1 MVNKGNLPA
10 LLAEARQQLHQAQLR
25 VAALEAEVG
34 ESARA
39 DSTPMENH
47 DTSAENQML
56 AEAEQEQRWLR
67 AELQAT
73 KEQLKAILDLSPQA
87 ILLVDTT
94 LHIQR
99 ANGAFQRLFAQETK
113 AWIDCVLTDLIM
125 LDDVARVSTLINQVS
140 KEGGGQ
146 SLAIRA
152 QRLDGAIFNAEL
164 SVGLCKGNG
173 FVCTIRDTTEH
184 KKQDAILQ
192 ESERQLHASQKML
205 QLILDTI
212 PVRVFWKD
220 RDSILL
226 GCNHLFAA
234 DAGVEGPQALIGLHH
249 TQLTTVA
256 VEAEAYRIDD
266 LLVMESGITKLDY
279 EETISLPGHGTRWIQ
294 TSKLPLRNEAGDI
307 IGVLGTYTD
316 ITGRKETQDALV
328 ESEARYR
335 LLVETIIDVISIVD
349 EEGIRTFITPSC
361 YDLLGYRPDELLG
374 THALDLMHPEDHQPI
389 LALIDQAL
397 AEAQSAVTLT
407 YRLRHKA
414 GHYLWVEVTASFR
427 NAPKSSTTHSATP
440 NSAKSWEMIGVMRDI
455 TERKRTEAV
464 LAARMDEER
473 EFQGYLKALHEI
485 TLELTQLADLDTF
498 YRRVVEYG
506 RHRLGFERIAFF
518 LYDDAEGSAV
528 GTYGVNAQ
536 GQIVN
541 AQQVRFTPSTSS
553 LMFYA
558 ARHSERFYFAENITL
573 YDDKQPVG
581 IGWNAATVLWNGP
594 EKLGWLVTDNLLQ
607 QKPAT
612 KPQLDTLGLY
622 GLTVGALLTQ
632 KRIQMAMRESEAR
645 YRLLAENITDV
656 VLRINTAH
664 TYVYVSPSSQ
674 AVLGYA
680 PASLI
685 GQSVFTHVHP
695 DDLAIV
701 EQALLAA
708 EIPDTQNG
716 RMMIRYRHQR
726 GDYLWL
732 EVSGQVI
739 HSAGGDIESF
749 IASARNISA
758 RKHVEDAL
766 QESEAKYRHLI
777 ENMRSGLAVYDID
790 NRVTYV
796 NDRACELFGYTRAQ
810 IIGQSPFD
818 YATPANE
825 EIIEAQLA
833 RRRLLERSS
842 YELTINHKDGNTV
855 YLLIDGAPLLDKHD
869 SYNGGLI
876 VMTDITMQKKAEEA
890 LRQALAKEKELS
902 ELKSRFVTMASH
914 EFRTPLASILA
925 LTETLSNYRHRL
937 SDEQIEQRLAKI
949 KGQIDHLKNIMEDV
963 LLLARMQARRFEFS
977 PTVVELV
984 GFCRTLLD
992 EFQESTGEMARLQ
1005 YSSQVSECRVQVD
1018 AKLMRQ
1024 ILSNLVSN
1032 AVKYSPADTSIQV
1045 NLALTEGAFVLQVRD
1060 RGIGI
1065 PAADVN
1071 HLFEPFHR
1079 AANVGA
1085 ISGTGLG
1092 LVIAK
1097 EAVELHGGT
1106 LTIESEINQG
1116 TTCTIRI
1123 PHTTLR

>member
-1 MVNKGNLPA
+1 MVNKGNLPT
-10 LLAEARQQLHQAQLR
+10 LLAEARQQLRQAQLR

-47 DTSAENQML
+47 YTSAETQML

-73 KEQLKAILDLSPQA
+73 KEQLEAILDHSPQA

-99 ANGAFQRLFAQETK
+99 ANGAFQRLFAQEAK
-113 AWIDCVLTDLIM
+113 AWTACVLTDLIM
-125 LDDVARVSTLINQVS
+125 MDDIARVSALINQVR

-146 SLAIRA
+146 ALEIRA

-173 FVCTIRDTTEH
+173 FVCTIRDTTED
-184 KKQDAILQ
+184 KKMDAILQ

-220 RDSILL
+220 RDSVLL

-234 DAGVEGPQALIGLHH
+234 DAGVEGPQALIGLPY
-249 TQLTTVA
+249 TELTPVA
-256 VEAEAYRIDD
+256 VEAEAYRRDD
-266 LLVMESGITKLDY
+266 LLVMASGIPKLDY

-316 ITGRKETQDALV
+316 ITGRKEAQDALA

-349 EEGIRTFITPSC
+349 KEGIRTFITPSC

-374 THALDLMHPEDHQPI
+374 TYALDLIHPEDHPPI
-389 LALIDQAL
+389 LALIEQAL
-397 AEAQSAVTLT
+397 TEAQSAVTLT

-414 GHYLWVEVTASFR
+414 GHYLWVEATARFR
-427 NAPKSSTTHSATP
+427 NEPNNSKSG
-440 NSAKSWEMIGVMRDI
+440 EMIGVMRDV
-455 TERKRTEAV
+455 TERKRAEAV
-464 LAARMDEER
+464 LAAQMDEER
-473 EFQGYLKALHEI
+473 EFQGYLQALHEI

-506 RHRLGFERIAFF
+506 LHRLGFERIAFF

-541 AQQVRFTPSTSS
+541 AQQVRFTPSKSS
-553 LMFYA
+553 LIFYA
-558 ARHSERFYFAENITL
+558 NNHSERFYFAENITL

-594 EKLGWLVTDNLLQ
+594 EKLGWLVADNLLQ

-632 KRIQMAMRESEAR
+632 KRSQIAMRESEAR

-656 VLRINTAH
+656 VLRINAAH
-664 TYVYVSPSSQ
+664 TYIYVSPSSQ

-685 GQSVFTHVHP
+685 GQSVFTHIHP

-701 EQALLAA
+701 EQALVTAA
-708 EIPDTQNG
+708 MPDTQNG
-716 RMMIRYRHQR
+716 CMMIRYRHQQ

-732 EVSGQVI
+732 EVNGQVI

-758 RKHVEDAL
+758 RKRAEDAL

-796 NDRACELFGYTRAQ
+796 NDRACELLGYTRAQ
-810 IIGQSPFD
+810 IIGQRPFD

-842 YELTINHKDGNTV
+842 YELTITHKDGNTF

-876 VMTDITMQKKAEEA
+876 VMTDITIQKKAEEA
-890 LRQALAKEKELS
+890 LRQTLAKEKELS

-992 EFQESTGEMARLQ
+992 EFQESMGEMARLQ

-1032 AVKYSPADTSIQV
+1032 AVKYSPADTSIHV
-1045 NLALTEGAFVLQVRD
+1045 NLALTEGAFVLEVRD
-1060 RGIGI
+1060 HGIGI
-1065 PAADVN
+1065 PAADVS

-1106 LTIESEINQG
+1106 LTIESAINQG